1 MATDEDKPTS
11 YRERAEQDRAS
22 HAEDAG
28 EQPTPHQQ
36 LLGLQ
41 VEFALRVDHADSEEA
56 LYQLQV
62 EYLGKKGAVTSL
74 RSQMAKLAPAE
85 RKAFGQTYNEVTRAI
100 ESRIEARKQ
109 QLDALARAAELGR
122 RVDLSFVADRER
134 AGTLHPITATRRAL
148 ERVFRRLGFDVLDGP
163 HVEAEDYNFD
173 KLAFEPDHHAR
184 DTQDT
189 FFVLARGLLDPAL
202 DSTSDRADPTRSLVL
217 RTHTSPVQVRTM
229 LTHRPPIRIIA
240 PGTVFRV
247 DDDATHSPMFNQ
259 IEGLYVDRGVTM
271 ADLKATLYRFV
282 GAFFGSGLQVRFRP
296 SYFPFVEPGA
306 EFDMQCPFCREG
318 EASRGCNLCKQTGWI
333 ELGGSGMVDPAVFE
347 HCGIDPDVYTGWA
360 FGFGIDRMAMLRH
373 AVPNLKLFF
382 EGDLRFL
389 EQYPC

>member
-1 MATDEDKPTS
+1 MATDEDNPTS
-11 YRERAEQDRAS
+11 YQERAEQAES
-22 HAEDAG
+22 SQVEDAG
-28 EQPTPHQQ
+28 DQPSPDQQ
-36 LLGLQ
+36 LHALK
-41 VEFALRVDHADSEEA
+41 VEFGLRVDHATTEDS

-62 EYLGKKGAVTSL
+62 EYLGKKGSVTSL
-74 RSQMAKLAPAE
+74 RGLMGKLAPAD

-100 ESRIEARKQ
+100 EGRLEARKQ
-109 QLDALARAAELGR
+109 ELVALARERELGR
-122 RVDLSFVADRER
+122 RVDLAFVANRQR

-173 KLAFEPDHHAR
+173 KLAFEPDHPAR

-202 DSTSDRADPTRSLVL
+202 DRTVDRSDPTKSLVL

-229 LTHRPPIRIIA
+229 LTRQLPIRIIA

-259 IEGLYVDRGVTM
+259 IEGLYVDKGVTM

-282 GAFFGSGLQVRFRP
+282 GAFFGTGLDVRFRP

-306 EFDMQCPFCREG
+306 EFDMQCPFCHDG
-318 EASRGCNLCKQTGWI
+318 QVSRGCSLCKQTGWI
-333 ELGGSGMVDPAVFE
+333 ELGGSGMVDPEVFE

>member
-1 MATDEDKPTS
+1 MATDSNEDTS
-11 YRERAEQDRAS
+11 YSKRAEPTGPS
-22 HAEDAG
+22 LAEDAG
-28 EQPTPHQQ
+28 DQPNPHH
-36 LLGLQ
+36 LLLALQFQFGQEVDRATDEESLYPLQ
-41 VEFALRVDHADSEEA
+41 VK
-56 LYQLQV
+56 
-62 EYLGKKGAVTSL
+62 YLGKKGMVTSL
-74 RSQMAKLAPAE
+74 RSAMAKLGPAE
-85 RKAFGQTYNEVTRAI
+85 RKAFGQTFNEVTRAI
-100 ESRIEARKQ
+100 EGRLEARKQ
-109 QLDALARAAELGR
+109 ELDALARERDLGR
-122 RVDLSFVADRER
+122 HVDLAFVADRR
-134 AGTLHPITATRRAL
+134 RTGTLHPITATRRAL

-173 KLAFEPDHHAR
+173 KLAFEPDHPAR

-202 DSTSDRADPTRSLVL
+202 DRTVDRRDPTKSLVL

-229 LTHRPPIRIIA
+229 LTRRPPIRIIA

-259 IEGLYVDRGVTM
+259 IEGLYIDKGVTM

-282 GAFFGSGLQVRFRP
+282 GAFFGTGLEVRFRP

-306 EFDMQCPFCREG
+306 EFDMQCPFCHDG
-318 EASRGCNLCKQTGWI
+318 QISRGCSLCKQTGWI
-333 ELGGSGMVDPAVFE
+333 ELGGSGMVDPDVFE

>member
-1 MATDEDKPTS
+1 MANEDPKP
-11 YRERAEQDRAS
+11 YAS
-22 HAEDAG
+22 IELQPLAAEDAG
-28 EQPTPHQQ
+28 PASLGK
-36 LLGLQ
+36 LLDGFQ
-41 VEFALRVDHADSEEA
+41 VQFGVEVEHADSEDA

-62 EYLGKKGAVTSL
+62 KYLGKKGAVTSL
-74 RSQMAKLAPAE
+74 RSLMGKLPPAE
-85 RKAFGQTYNEVTRAI
+85 RKAFGQAYNDVTRAI
-100 ESRIEARKQ
+100 EGRLDARKQ
-109 QLDALARAAELGR
+109 ELVEAARARELTR
-122 RVDLSFVADRER
+122 RVDLSFVPARRR
-134 AGTLHPITATRRAL
+134 AGTMHPIPATRRAL
-148 ERVFRRLGFDVLDGP
+148 EQVFRRMGFDVLEGP

-173 KLAFEPDHHAR
+173 KLAFEPDHPAR

-189 FFVLARGLLDPAL
+189 FFVLARGLLEAATAVPAL
-202 DSTSDRADPTRSLVL
+202 GSPRDPTTSLVL

-229 LTHRPPIRIIA
+229 LRHRPPIRIIA

-259 IEGLYVDRGVTM
+259 IEGLYVDEGVTM

-282 GAFFGSGLQVRFRP
+282 AAFFGAGLEVRFRP

-306 EFDMQCPFCREG
+306 EFDMQCPFCRQSSG
-318 EASRGCNLCKQTGWI
+318 TSVGCSLCKQTGWI

-347 HCGIDPDVYTGWA
+347 HCGIDPDRYTGWA